1 MGACVKMQSIHYI
14 IKGKRGSC
22 GFVDLL
28 APGRGSYEDDGIRLL
43 FPDHRDDFLGIGLDA
58 VPGGTAVG
66 LITDLIEHIVV
77 VSKSFRHFPEKGDR
91 LIFVLIRVAIT

>member
-14 IKGKRGSC
+14 IKGKRGRC

-43 FPDHRDDFLGIGLDA
+43 FPDHRDDFLGVRLDA
-58 VPGGTAVG
+58 VPGSTAVG
-66 LITDLIEHIVV
+66 SLQI
-77 VSKSFRHFPEKGDR
+77 S
-91 LIFVLIRVAIT
+91 

>member
-1 MGACVKMQSIHYI
+1 MGACVEMQRIHYI
-14 IKGKRGSC
+14 AVIQRRSGSL
-22 GFVDLL
+22 VDLL
-28 APGRGSYEDDGIRLL
+28 TPGWCSHENYGIRLL
-43 FPDHRDDFLGIGLDA
+43 RPDHRDDFLGIGLDA

-91 LIFVLIRVAIT
+91 LIFVLVRITVT

>member
-1 MGACVKMQSIHYI
+1 MQSIHYI
-14 IKGKRGSC
+14 IKGKRGRC

-43 FPDHRDDFLGIGLDA
+43 FPDHRDDFLGVRLDA
-58 VPGGTAVG
+58 VPGGAAVG
-66 LITDLIEHIVV
+66 LIADLIEHIVV
-77 VSKSFRHFPEKGDR
+77 VGKSFRHFPEKGDR

>member
-1 MGACVKMQSIHYI
+1 MQSIHYI

-66 LITDLIEHIVV
+66 LITDFVDHI
-77 VSKSFRHFPEKGDR
+77 GI
-91 LIFVLIRVAIT
+91 IFVFFCHFFEKLQSFFLILLRVSIT

>member
-1 MGACVKMQSIHYI
+1 MGACVKMQGIHYI

-22 GFVDLL
+22 CFVDFL

-66 LITDLIEHIVV
+66 FITDLIEHIVIV
-77 VSKSFRHFPEKGDR
+77 GKSFRHFPEKGDR
-91 LIFVLIRVAIT
+91 LIFVLIRVTIT